1 MSMFRSKKVRSS
13 VSLALVLAVAG
24 CGGGRYSGAAY
35 TADTTSTGYAY
46 AGAEE
51 AEPTG
56 GEQYSHTPENQ
67 FVDAQEDAM
76 ATLSLD
82 VDTASYTLMRRDLL
96 ASRLPHPESVRVEE
110 WINFFDYAE
119 APRANGQ
126 DPIAVSLES
135 APSPFGDGM
144 NLLRVAVQA
153 HEIPQEQ
160 RPSANL
166 VFLVDVSGSMA
177 DANKLPLVQES
188 LGILLDALRPDDT
201 VAIVVYAGADAVLL
215 QPTPIMERAHVLD
228 AVMSLGAGG
237 STNGAA
243 GIRTAYDLASQH
255 LRPGGINRVILCT
268 DGDFNVGVT
277 GDELI
282 RLIERERERGITLS
296 VLGFGSGNYNDRDME
311 RLADHGNGNYA
322 YIDSRNEALRVLA
335 RDLDGT
341 LQVVAKDVKIQVQ
354 FDDQIVR
361 RFRLVGYENR
371 VLAHED
377 FANDAVDAAEVG
389 SGDHVTAFF
398 EYELER
404 GVDPSQHEGPL
415 AEVRVRWKPADGTE
429 STERTY
435 GLALGETR
443 ANVSRTTPAF
453 RFGAAV
459 AELAEILR
467 RSEHSEGARFDDV
480 ISLARSASY
489 QTDDARELLDLAR
502 RAKALYR

>member
-1 MSMFRSKKVRSS
+1 MSKKARAHHFLPV
-13 VSLALVLAVAG
+13 LLLVAA
-24 CGGGRYSGAAY
+24 CGGAGWGGMAAPDSAGGGY
-35 TADTTSTGYAY
+35 VAETADV
-46 AGAEE
+46 GA
-51 AEPTG
+51 G
-56 GEQYSHTPENQ
+56 GEQYSHMPENQ
-67 FVDAQEDAM
+67 FVDASQDAM

-96 ASRLPHPESVRVEE
+96 ANRLPAPDSVRVEE
-110 WINFFDYAE
+110 WINFFDYADE
-119 APRANGQ
+119 PASNGD
-126 DPIAVSLES
+126 DPLAVSLES
-135 APSPFGDGM
+135 APSPFGEGM
-144 NLLRVAVQA
+144 SLLRVAVRA
-153 HEIPQEQ
+153 EEVPQEQ

-201 VAIVVYAGADAVLL
+201 VAIVVYAGADAVVLE
-215 QPTPIMERAHVLD
+215 PTPIMERAHVLD

-282 RLIERERERGITLS
+282 RLIERQRDRGITLS
-296 VLGFGSGNYNDRDME
+296 VLGYGSGNYNDRDME

-322 YIDSRNEALRVLA
+322 YIDSRNEALRVLS
-335 RDLDGT
+335 RDLAGT

-354 FDDQIVR
+354 FDDAVVH
-361 RFRLVGYENR
+361 RFRLIGYENR

-389 SGDHVTAFF
+389 SGDFVTAFF
-398 EYELER
+398 EYELDP
-404 GVDPSQHEGPL
+404 GVDPSQYDGAL
-415 AEVRVRWKPADGTE
+415 AEVRVRWKPADGDT
-429 STERTY
+429 STERSY
-435 GLALGETR
+435 SIGVRESR
-443 ANVSRTTPAF
+443 ARVEDATPAF

-467 RSEHSEGARFDDV
+467 GSEHSQGARFDDV
-480 ISLARSASY
+480 IALARSAGY
-489 QTDDARELLDLAR
+489 RTDDARELVELAARARNLSR
-502 RAKALYR
+502 R